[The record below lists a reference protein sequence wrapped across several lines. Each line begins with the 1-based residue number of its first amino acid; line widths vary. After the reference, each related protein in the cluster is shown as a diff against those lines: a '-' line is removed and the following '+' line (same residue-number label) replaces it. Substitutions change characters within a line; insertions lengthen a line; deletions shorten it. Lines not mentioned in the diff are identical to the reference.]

1 MLRPGEETWYSF
13 ITSPCRLSSYREGF
27 LMGELWHL
35 SQMSLGPPLDQS
47 PGGLAGGYRI
57 RGVHFSFYDGHGVA
71 RCHEGSPISS

>member
-1 MLRPGEETWYSF
+1 
-13 ITSPCRLSSYREGF
+13 
-27 LMGELWHL
+27 MGELWHL